1 VTREPDQADHGLTTS
16 LPDLGE
22 APAWQSSRWFNT
34 AEPLVLAGLRGRVV
48 LMHAFQMLCPGCV
61 SHGVPQAERVHR
73 RFGGHGVMVVGFH
86 TVFEHHEAMT
96 PVALAAFLHEYRVT
110 HPVAVDLPVTGQPLP
125 ATMSAYDIQG
135 TPTTILIDRDQ
146 RIRLQSL
153 GGVDDLELGY
163 LIGRLLGR

>member
-1 VTREPDQADHGLTTS
+1 MTTRDGRGQAVTS

-22 APAWQSSRWFNT
+22 APAWHSSRWFNT
-34 AEPLVLAGLRGRVV
+34 STPLDLAGLRGQVV

-73 RFGGHGVMVVGFH
+73 RFAALGVAVVGFH

-96 PVALAAFLHEYRVT
+96 PVALSAFLHEYRVT
-110 HPVAVDLPVTGQPLP
+110 HPVAVDLPVAGQPLP
-125 ATMSAYDIQG
+125 ATMAAYDMQG
-135 TPTTILIDRDQ
+135 TPTTILLDRDG

-153 GGVDDLELGY
+153 GGVDDLELGT
-163 LIGRLLGR
+163 LIGRLLGG

>member
-1 VTREPDQADHGLTTS
+1 MAGEGFRGSPAAD

-22 APAWQSSRWFNT
+22 APPWQVSRWFNT
-34 AEPLVLAGLRGRVV
+34 AEPPSLPALRGKVV

-73 RFGGHGVMVVGFH
+73 RFGGHGVVVVGFH

-110 HPVAVDLPVTGQPLP
+110 HPVAVDLPVAGQPLP
-125 ATMSAYDIQG
+125 ATMAAYDMQG
-135 TPTTILIDRDQ
+135 TPTTILLDRDG
-146 RIRLQSL
+146 RIRLQAL
-153 GGVDDLELGY
+153 GGVDDLQLG
-163 LIGRLLGR
+163 LQLGRLLGR

>member
-1 VTREPDQADHGLTTS
+1 MPKDAARGGHVPG

-22 APAWQSSRWFNT
+22 APAWQASRWFNT
-34 AEPLVLAGLRGRVV
+34 AEPLELDGLRGRVV

-73 RFGGHGVMVVGFH
+73 RFGAHGVVVVGFH

-110 HPVAVDLPVTGQPLP
+110 HPVAVDLPVAGHALP
-125 ATMSAYDIQG
+125 ATMAAYDMQG
-135 TPTTILIDRDQ
+135 TPTTILLDRDG

-153 GGVDDLELGY
+153 GGVDDLELGL

>member
-1 VTREPDQADHGLTTS
+1 MASDAPRGGGAPALQ
-16 LPDLGE
+16 DLGA
-22 APAWQSSRWFNT
+22 APAWQSGRWFNT
-34 AEPLVLAGLRGRVV
+34 AEPLDLAGLRGRVV

-73 RFGGHGVMVVGFH
+73 RFGAHGVVVVGFH

-110 HPVAVDLPVTGQPLP
+110 HPVAVDPPVAGQPLP
-125 ATMSAYDIQG
+125 ATMAAYEMQG
-135 TPTTILIDRDQ
+135 TPTTVLIDRDG

-153 GGVDDLELGY
+153 GGVDDLELGV